1 MKCRTKVPFQPTTAQ
16 YSDRKQTMKQCTEVH
31 FISQSC
37 REYEHLFS
45 NHQSSS
51 TSGAQNAISLF
62 VCVFLR
68 RSFYSFTEKPN
79 DETSVMCFWHFQ
91 KIPHVISN
99 LGGLN
104 LHPNRRCVQLTQA
117 FSFVL
122 QGKNK
127 FKRENLHPPPL
138 YLHFHILPDAGNSSP
153 RMTGD
158 FEQRQW
164 EDMQLLGINQ
174 SPRLSVGG
182 GQGVPVPL
190 LFPKADLATFDV
202 PPVQTIP
209 LQQRHFC
216 QCNCLSFVQR
226 LPNMLIIFFTSVA
239 LYCQTIQQSLEN
251 KS

>member
-1 MKCRTKVPFQPTTAQ
+1 MSVWALATTLFVVRGTWRYHWGPSEHQWFSSRDVQGCSCSNASRSLVLPNDKKQQSSLQKCYFLQCFISEVFMKCRTKVPFQPTTAQ

-122 QGKNK
+122 
-127 FKRENLHPPPL
+127 
-138 YLHFHILPDAGNSSP
+138 
-153 RMTGD
+153 
-158 FEQRQW
+158 
-164 EDMQLLGINQ
+164 
-174 SPRLSVGG
+174 
-182 GQGVPVPL
+182 
-190 LFPKADLATFDV
+190 
-202 PPVQTIP
+202 
-209 LQQRHFC
+209 
-216 QCNCLSFVQR
+216 
-226 LPNMLIIFFTSVA
+226 
-239 LYCQTIQQSLEN
+239 
-251 KS
+251 